1 MNISRVLLVAIL
13 ALACTTFAFAQGS
26 YTQFDYPGAT
36 GTFAA
41 TIDTYGHIVGSW
53 TDSNYNYHGFLLSN
67 RTYTSIDYPGA
78 QNTTVGGINDKGEIV
93 GYSFTAS
100 QPRTY
105 TGFSYD
111 VQSQTFTTLTDP
123 VATTT
128 LPSSINNAGM
138 ISGLVYTKETCIFA
152 LVGSTYRL
160 IAPPA
165 ALQGGTFW
173 VAGVTNS
180 GAIVVTGETASGE
193 YGTYSYFEGAYSP
206 IQIPQRN
213 QRILSGVNPEG
224 DAYVGSY
231 QVSTNVTAGFLYR
244 DDAFLSLQYPG
255 SEDTNA
261 EGINHTGEVVGD
273 FTVDSI
279 VHGFTWTPPSAAEEK

>member
-1 MNISRVLLVAIL
+1 MNVSKLVLGTVL
-13 ALACTTFAFAQGS
+13 ALACTTFALAQGS

-36 GTFAA
+36 GTFAGS
-41 TIDTYGHIVGSW
+41 IDTYGHIVGNW

-67 RTYTSIDYPGA
+67 ETYLSIDYPGA

-93 GYSFTAS
+93 GYTFTAS
-100 QPRTY
+100 QPRIY
-105 TGFSYD
+105 TGFSYN
-111 VQSQTFTTLTDP
+111 VQTQTFTTLADP
-123 VATTT
+123 EATST

-152 LVGSTYRL
+152 LAGSTYRL

-193 YGTYSYFEGAYSP
+193 YVTYSYFNGAYSP
-206 IQIPQRN
+206 IPLPQRN

-244 DDAFLSLQYPG
+244 DDVFLSLQFPG

-261 EGINHTGEVVGD
+261 EGST
-273 FTVDSI
+273 I
-279 VHGFTWTPPSAAEEK
+279 VEKW